1 MTMRWW
7 SETASGFVLAL
18 HVQPGAKKSGVAG
31 YYGEALK
38 VRLAAPALEGKANAA
53 LLAWLAKTLSVPQRA
68 LTIASGER
76 ARDKRVRVE
85 VGPENRVALR
95 ARLATLLPEP

>member
-53 LLAWLAKTLSVPQRA
+53 LLTWLAETLDVPQRT

-85 VGPENRVALR
+85 VAPQERAALR
-95 ARLATLLPEP
+95 TRLAALLPES